1 MKLLSLT
8 LVNKNNVFIA
18 SHEAKTLSSLRILL
32 KIEYYEEDKMSSNYL
47 YDLMK
52 EDVDFSKVTK
62 IKGIMKNSNQKKP
75 LEVVKDYLKRY
86 YKVLVEYLKE

>member
-1 MKLLSLT
+1 
-8 LVNKNNVFIA
+8 
-18 SHEAKTLSSLRILL
+18 
-32 KIEYYEEDKMSSNYL
+32 MSSNYL